1 MLRFKAA
8 RRQSPALKPQ
18 GELTA
23 SERRVIRLMDA
34 AMQQLRNDVDRTMM
48 RLADAVAHRSVNHVI
63 NMIPVDPWLDAQVG
77 LQQELYGEL
86 LDAGSRV
93 KLPAI
98 QKATLA
104 FSFDRS
110 RPESAAW
117 AQSQAGSLI
126 VEVMDG
132 QRTMVRD
139 IVSQAQASGLSP
151 TEVARQ
157 IRNGIGLTT
166 TQAGWVD
173 NFYNRTLAANISGG
187 MSMTDATR
195 RAQSATD
202 RYQKQIHRYRATTIA
217 RTEIMRANSEG
228 RQQAWNQGLAGGW
241 ISPTAKKEWIAE
253 ADACEICAPFNGTR
267 IGIKEQFAIG
277 EPPAHPNCRCDV
289 LLVDEIPKDIQQMT
303 DAELDAELER
313 LLSPQPAPVT
323 QDPFP
328 QSLRDSLGTRNFTP
342 EDVQT
347 RFAQAKTGKQ
357 AYIDDYQAQVR
368 DWEDLVDQDMRD
380 PLDAAMAWGSD
391 DYRTINRAL
400 SGDGSMSDELRQ
412 SRMTVSE
419 FVDKMD
425 EAFNMSPNRY
435 DDIVVQR
442 TTSSQYQ
449 SIRELIE
456 AEPGAVFQSDGY
468 MATTMQSLDQ
478 IRLGGISGDVDFEIL
493 VPKYSRALNVDAVTY
508 SGTREYEILLDK
520 GASFIVLDKPTR
532 TEAGRWLVRLLLI
545 G

>member
-1 MLRFKAA
+1 M
-8 RRQSPALKPQ
+8 
-18 GELTA
+18 
-23 SERRVIRLMDA
+23 
-34 AMQQLRNDVDRTMM
+34 
-48 RLADAVAHRSVNHVI
+48 
-63 NMIPVDPWLDAQVG
+63 
-77 LQQELYGEL
+77 
-86 LDAGSRV
+86 
-93 KLPAI
+93 
-98 QKATLA
+98 
-104 FSFDRS
+104 
-110 RPESAAW
+110 
-117 AQSQAGSLI
+117 
-126 VEVMDG
+126 
-132 QRTMVRD
+132 
-139 IVSQAQASGLSP
+139 
-151 TEVARQ
+151 
-157 IRNGIGLTT
+157 
-166 TQAGWVD
+166 
-173 NFYNRTLAANISGG
+173 
-187 MSMTDATR
+187 
-195 RAQSATD
+195 
-202 RYQKQIHRYRATTIA
+202 TIA

-228 RQQAWNQGLAGGW
+228 RQQAWGQGLAGGW
-241 ISPTAKKEWIAE
+241 ISPNALKEWNAE
-253 ADACEICAPFNGTR
+253 PDACNICQPLNGMR
-267 IGIKEQFAIG
+267 VPLKGQFPLG
-277 EPPAHPNCRCDV
+277 DPPAHPNCRCDV
-289 LLVDEIPKDIQQMT
+289 LLVDDIPKDIQQMT

-328 QSLRDSLGTRNFTP
+328 QSLRDALGTRNLTP

-357 AYIDDYQAQVR
+357 AYIDEYQAQVR

-478 IRLGGISGDVDFEIL
+478 IRLGGISGDVDFKIL
-493 VPKYSRALNVDAVTY
+493 VPKYRRALNLDAVTY

-520 GASFIVLDKPTR
+520 GSSFIVLDKPTR